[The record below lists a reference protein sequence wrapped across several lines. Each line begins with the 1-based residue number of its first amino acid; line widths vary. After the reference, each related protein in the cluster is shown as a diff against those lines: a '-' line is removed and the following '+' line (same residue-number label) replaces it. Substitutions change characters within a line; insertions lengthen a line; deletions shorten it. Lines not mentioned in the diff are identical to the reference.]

1 MRFLVIAGAVE
12 PIDMARVG
20 DAPLRSNKYRAD
32 LLARGK
38 IASHAHIAGN
48 RAHMWIFDVDS
59 VDELDSIISEDP
71 MSAHFSGRPEIYP
84 LTSYERMKEREEAVA
99 RMLGSSGDGA

>member
-12 PIDMARVG
+12 PIDMAQVG
-20 DAPLRSNKYRAD
+20 DAPLRSNTYRAE
-32 LLARGK
+32 LLAAGK
-38 IASHAHIAGN
+38 IELHAHIAGN

-59 VDELDSIISEDP
+59 VDELDSIVSGDP
-71 MSAHFSGRPEIYP
+71 MSAYFSGRPEIYP

-99 RMLGSSGDGA
+99 RLLGASGEGA